1 MKISNLINE
10 DRIIFDDRIQTKE
23 LLFKKV
29 AEVLFKEGSI
39 TNTKKFI
46 RDLYKRE
53 EETST
58 GIEAGFG
65 IPHAKSKY
73 VKEPLIVFVHS
84 DIINDYFGLDD
95 SPIECSFLIGVPK
108 KATDVHLQI
117 LSELS
122 RKLMDE
128 KFREKLKNSKNKNE
142 IITILSN

>member
-1 MKISNLINE
+1 
-10 DRIIFDDRIQTKE
+10 
-23 LLFKKV
+23 
-29 AEVLFKEGSI
+29 
-39 TNTKKFI
+39 KKFI
-46 RDLYKRE
+46 RDLYNRE

-84 DIINDYFGLDD
+84 GIIIDYFGLDD
-95 SPIECSFLIGVPK
+95 SPIECSFIIGVPK

-122 RKLMDE
+122 RKLMNDE
-128 KFREKLKNSKNKNE
+128 FREKLKNSKNENE
-142 IITILSN
+142 IKTILSN

>member
-1 MKISNLINE
+1 MKILNLINE
-10 DRIIFDDRIQTKE
+10 DRIIFDNRIQTKE
-23 LLFKKV
+23 LLFEKV

>member
-10 DRIIFDDRIQTKE
+10 DRIIFDNRIQTKK
-23 LLFKKV
+23 LLFEKV

-46 RDLYKRE
+46 RDLYKR

>member
-10 DRIIFDDRIQTKE
+10 DRIIFNNRIQTKE

>member
-10 DRIIFDDRIQTKE
+10 DRIIFDNRIQTKE

>member
-1 MKISNLINE
+1 GE
-10 DRIIFDDRIQTKE
+10 
-23 LLFKKV
+23 
-29 AEVLFKEGSI
+29 EGSI
-39 TNTKKFI
+39 TNPKKFI

-58 GIEAGFG
+58 GIEDGFG

-84 DIINDYFGLDD
+84 GIINDYFGLDD

-122 RKLMDE
+122 RKLMNKE
-128 KFREKLKNSKNKNE
+128 FREKLKNSKNKTE

>member
-10 DRIIFDDRIQTKE
+10 DRIIFDNRIQTKE
-23 LLFKKV
+23 SLFEKV

>member
-1 MKISNLINE
+1 MNISNLINE
-10 DRIIFDDRIQTKE
+10 DRIIFDNRIQTKQ
-23 LLFKKV
+23 LLFEKV
-29 AEVLFKEGSI
+29 AEVLGEEGSI
-39 TNTKKFI
+39 TNPKKFI

-58 GIEAGFG
+58 GIEDGFG

-84 DIINDYFGLDD
+84 GIINNYFGLDN
-95 SPIECSFLIGVPK
+95 SSIECSFLIGVPK

-122 RKLMDE
+122 RKLMNKE
-128 KFREKLKNSKNKNE
+128 FREKLKNSKNKTE

>member
-10 DRIIFDDRIQTKE
+10 DRIIFDNRIQTKE
-23 LLFKKV
+23 LLFEKV

-84 DIINDYFGLDD
+84 DMINDYFGLDD